1 MGYLLLGV
9 AAVLALYVLARLF
22 VAAQPAQLLS
32 ALRLFVMVASGGL
45 GLFFAA
51 TGRVT
56 WAIPAFAVFVGVA
69 TRASGLWR
77 WGGGGA
83 SSDGSSSV
91 DTAYLRMTLDHGSGA
106 MEGTVLKGAFQG
118 RALSSLSL
126 EALLALL
133 EECRVE
139 DPPSARVLEAYLDRV
154 EPTWR
159 QRAEGAAAGE
169 AGAGPGAGPGGQRRA
184 GNSGAPPPG
193 RNRMSRQEALE
204 LLGLQSG
211 ATPDQIK
218 EAHRRLMNKNHPD
231 KGGSTYLAAKI
242 NEAKEV
248 LLGH

>member
-9 AAVLALYVLARLF
+9 AALLALYVLARVF
-22 VAAQPAQLLS
+22 VSIQPAQLM
-32 ALRLFVMVASGGL
+32 AGLRLFVLVASGGL

-51 TGRVT
+51 TGRVA
-56 WAIPAFAVFVGVA
+56 WAIPAFAVFVGAA

-77 WGGGGA
+77 WHSPGQA
-83 SSDGSSSV
+83 SDDGRSSV

-106 MEGTVLKGAFQG
+106 MDGTVLKGAFQG
-118 RALSSLSL
+118 RALSSLSR

-133 EECRVE
+133 DECRVE

-154 EPTWR
+154 EPSWR
-159 QRAEGAAAGE
+159 QGE
-169 AGAGPGAGPGGQRRA
+169 AGAEQTAGASGRQQGGK
-184 GNSGAPPPG
+184 SGSPPPG

-204 LLGLQSG
+204 LLGLEKG
-211 ATPDQIK
+211 ATPEQIK

>member
-1 MGYLLLGV
+1 MAYLLLGV
-9 AAVLALYVLARLF
+9 AGLLALFLLARLF
-22 VAAQPAQLLS
+22 VAAQPAQLVS

-45 GLFFAA
+45 GIFFAA
-51 TGRVT
+51 SGRMT
-56 WAIPAFAVFVGVA
+56 WAIPAFAVFLGAA

-77 WGGGGA
+77 WRPSGTPSG
-83 SSDGSSSV
+83 DGSSTV
-91 DTAYLRMTLDHGSGA
+91 ETAYLRMTLDHETGG

-118 RALSSLSL
+118 RALSALSV

-139 DPPSARVLEAYLDRV
+139 DAQSARVLEAYLDRV
-154 EPTWR
+154 EPDWR
-159 QRAEGAAAGE
+159 QRTEGAAAGAGGGG
-169 AGAGPGAGPGGQRRA
+169 AGAAGSGGRT
-184 GNSGAPPPG
+184 APPPG

-204 LLGLQSG
+204 LLGLQKG

-248 LLGH
+248 LLGN

>member
-9 AAVLALYVLARLF
+9 AALLAVYVLARLF
-22 VAAQPAQLLS
+22 VQAQPAQLMS

-51 TGRVT
+51 TGRFS
-56 WAIPAFAVFVGVA
+56 WAIPAFAVFAGA
-69 TRASGLWR
+69 AARASGLWR

-83 SSDGSSSV
+83 ASDGRSSV
-91 DTAYLRMTLDHGSGA
+91 DTAYLRMTLDHGSGT
-106 MEGTVLKGAFQG
+106 MDGTVLKGAFQG
-118 RALSSLSL
+118 RALSALGI

-139 DPPSARVLEAYLDRV
+139 DPPSARVLEAYLDRI
-154 EPTWR
+154 EPAWR
-159 QRAEGAAAGE
+159 QRGAAGAE
-169 AGAGPGAGPGGQRRA
+169 AGAGGQRRTGGA
-184 GNSGAPPPG
+184 SGPPPPG

-204 LLGLQSG
+204 LLGLEKN
-211 ATPDQIK
+211 ATPEQIK

>member
-22 VAAQPAQLLS
+22 VTVQPAQLLS

-51 TGRVT
+51 TGRVS

-83 SSDGSSSV
+83 SPDGSSSV

-118 RALSSLSL
+118 RTLSSLSL

-133 EECRVE
+133 EECRVA

-159 QRAEGAAAGE
+159 QRAEGGAAGD
-169 AGAGPGAGPGGQRRA
+169 AGAGPGDQRRA

-204 LLGLQSG
+204 LLGLKSG
-211 ATPDQIK
+211 ATPEQIK

-242 NEAKEV
+242 NEAKKV

>member
-9 AAVLALYVLARLF
+9 AAVLALYVVARLF
-22 VAAQPAQLLS
+22 VAVQPAQLLS
-32 ALRLFVMVASGGL
+32 GLRLFVMVASGGL

-51 TGRVT
+51 TGRVS
-56 WAIPAFAVFVGVA
+56 WAIPAFAVFVGAA

-77 WGGGGA
+77 WRGPGQA
-83 SSDGSSSV
+83 SPDGRSSV
-91 DTAYLRMTLDHGSGA
+91 DTAYLRMSLDHGSGA
-106 MEGTVLKGAFQG
+106 MEGTVLRGAFQG

-139 DPPSARVLEAYLDRV
+139 DPPSARVLEAYLDRI

-159 QRAEGAAAGE
+159 QREGGAEQAAGTS
-169 AGAGPGAGPGGQRRA
+169 GQRRA
-184 GNSGAPPPG
+184 GNSGTPPPG

-204 LLGLQSG
+204 LLGLKAG
-211 ATPDQIK
+211 ATSEQIK

>member
-1 MGYLLLGV
+1 MGYLLLGI
-9 AAVLALYVLARLF
+9 AALFALYIVARLF
-22 VAAQPAQLLS
+22 VAAQPAQLAS

-51 TGRVT
+51 TGRLS
-56 WAIPAFAVFVGVA
+56 WAIPAFAVFAGVA
-69 TRASGLWR
+69 ARAGGLWR

-83 SSDGSSSV
+83 SSDGRSSV

-106 MEGTVLKGAFQG
+106 MDGTVLKGPFQG
-118 RALSSLSL
+118 RALSALSL

-139 DPPSARVLEAYLDRV
+139 DPPSARVLEAYLDRI
-154 EPTWR
+154 EPKWR
-159 QRAEGAAAGE
+159 ERGDGAGAAS
-169 AGAGPGAGPGGQRRA
+169 GAGPGGQRR
-184 GNSGAPPPG
+184 SGGSSAPPPG
-193 RNRMSRQEALE
+193 RNRMTRQEALE
-204 LLGLQSG
+204 LLGLEKS
-211 ATPDQIK
+211 ATPEQIK

>member
-9 AAVLALYVLARLF
+9 VALVALYILARLF
-22 VAAQPAQLLS
+22 VTVQPAQLMS
-32 ALRLFVMVASGGL
+32 ALRLFVLVASGGL

-51 TGRVT
+51 TGRIS
-56 WAIPAFAVFVGVA
+56 WAIPAFAVFAGA
-69 TRASGLWR
+69 AARAGGLWR
-77 WGGGGA
+77 WSGGGPSG
-83 SSDGSSSV
+83 DGRSSV

-106 MEGTVLKGAFQG
+106 MDGTVLKGAFQG
-118 RALSSLSL
+118 RALSALST

-139 DPPSARVLEAYLDRV
+139 DPPSARVLEAYLDRI

-159 QRAEGAAAGE
+159 QRGEGAE
-169 AGAGPGAGPGGQRRA
+169 VGAGPGPGGQRRA
-184 GNSGAPPPG
+184 GGSGPPPPG
-193 RNRMSRQEALE
+193 RNRMTRQEALE
-204 LLGLQSG
+204 LLGLKSG

>member
-9 AAVLALYVLARLF
+9 VALLALYILARLF
-22 VAAQPAQLLS
+22 VTVQPAQLMS

-51 TGRVT
+51 TGRIS
-56 WAIPAFAVFVGVA
+56 WAIPAFAVFAGA
-69 TRASGLWR
+69 AARAGGLWR
-77 WGGGGA
+77 WGGGGGG
-83 SSDGSSSV
+83 SSDGRSSV
-91 DTAYLRMTLDHGSGA
+91 DTAFLRMILDHGSGA
-106 MEGTVLKGAFQG
+106 MDGTVLKGAFQG
-118 RALSSLSL
+118 RALSALSI

-139 DPPSARVLEAYLDRV
+139 DPPSARVLEAYLDRI

-159 QRAEGAAAGE
+159 ERADE
-169 AGAGPGAGPGGQRRA
+169 AGATAGAGPGGQRR
-184 GNSGAPPPG
+184 SGGSGPPPPG

-204 LLGLQSG
+204 LLDLQSG
-211 ATPDQIK
+211 ATPEQIK

>member
-1 MGYLLLGV
+1 MAYLLLGV
-9 AAVLALYVLARLF
+9 AGLLALVLLARLF
-22 VAAQPAQLLS
+22 VSVQPAQLVS

-45 GLFFAA
+45 GIYFAA
-51 TGRVT
+51 TGRVS
-56 WAIPAFAVFVGVA
+56 WAIPAFAIFAGA
-69 TRASGLWR
+69 AARASGLWR
-77 WGGGGA
+77 WRPSGSPSG
-83 SSDGSSSV
+83 DGSSTV
-91 DTAYLRMTLDHGSGA
+91 ETAYLSMTLDHATGN

-118 RALSSLSL
+118 RALSSLSI

-133 EECRVE
+133 DECRAE
-139 DPPSARVLEAYLDRV
+139 DAQSTRVLEAYLDRV
-154 EPTWR
+154 HPDWR
-159 QRAEGAAAGE
+159 QQAEGAAAPG
-169 AGAGPGAGPGGQRRA
+169 AGAAGGAGPGGR
-184 GNSGAPPPG
+184 GAPPPG

-204 LLGLQSG
+204 LLGLQAG